1 LSGRKAGAILAGFAV
16 VAFALHLAT
25 IGLYGYHRDE
35 LYLLACGRHLEW
47 GSVDHAPITPALS
60 HLAAL
65 LLGESAFSQRV
76 VATLAGALVVWLTG
90 LVTRRL
96 GGGRPAQLLAMASV
110 LIAPVF
116 IFVGGVYT
124 TNAIE
129 QLACALAVY
138 LTLMVLDGS
147 QVAWLALGVV
157 LGIGV
162 LDKYTVL
169 VFCLAL
175 AAAFVATQA
184 RAHLKTPWPYAGAV
198 LGILLCLPTLLWQYA
213 HDFPA
218 IDFLR
223 DHYAV
228 RLRTVSL
235 AAFFYQ
241 QPVIL
246 NPLSFA
252 VAMVGLVASL
262 RGRSHPRIFGIMF
275 LVAMAAFIASHGK
288 PYYLAPFY
296 PALIAIGAIACERHI
311 GSWRL
316 TAAAW
321 VIGGAIAFVCT
332 VPVLPSET
340 ARDLRLYRL
349 NEEFVQFADWHEVVS
364 QIASAYRESGAE
376 AVLTDSYGTA
386 AALDRY
392 GREFRLPPAISGA
405 NGYYT
410 WGPPS
415 DPESV
420 IAIGYAPELLGTLYR
435 DVAPIGQ
442 LRGRFDLDNQF
453 DFPRVIY
460 RCRGKLATLREKWPL
475 LRRFD

>member
-1 LSGRKAGAILAGFAV
+1 MTDLSDRKAGAVLAGFALF
-16 VAFALHLAT
+16 AFALHLAT

-60 HLAAL
+60 RFAAL
-65 LLGESAFSQRV
+65 VLGESAYAQRI
-76 VATLAGALVVWLTG
+76 VAALAGALVVWLTG
-90 LVTRRL
+90 LITRRL
-96 GGGRPAQLLAMASV
+96 GGNLPAQLLAMASV

-116 IFVGGVYT
+116 IFVSGVYG
-124 TNAIE
+124 TNAVE
-129 QLACALAVY
+129 HLACALAVY
-138 LTLMVLDGS
+138 LALLALDGS
-147 QVAWLALGVV
+147 RFAWLALGLV
-157 LGIGV
+157 LGIGL

-169 VFCLAL
+169 VFGLAL
-175 AAAFVATQA
+175 AAGVVATQA
-184 RAHLKTPWPYAGAV
+184 RAHLKTPWPYAGAA
-198 LGILLCLPTLLWQYA
+198 LAILLCLPTIRWQYA
-213 HDFPA
+213 HGAPA
-218 IDFLR
+218 IDFMR

-262 RGRSHPRIFGIMF
+262 RGRAHSRIFGVMF
-275 LVAMAAFIASHGK
+275 LVAAAVFIASQGK

-296 PALIAIGAIACERHI
+296 PALIAIGAVVCERHI

-316 TAAAW
+316 AAATW
-321 VIGGAIAFVCT
+321 VVGGAIAFVCT
-332 VPVLPSET
+332 VPVLPSAT
-340 ARDLRLYRL
+340 AHGLGLYRV
-349 NEEFVQFADWHEVVS
+349 NEEFVQFADWHDIVS
-364 QIASAYRESGAE
+364 QIASAYREVGAQG
-376 AVLTDSYGTA
+376 VLTDSYGTA

-392 GREFRLPPAISGA
+392 GPELRLPPAISGA
-405 NGYYT
+405 NGYYW

-420 IAIGYAPELLGTLYR
+420 IAIGYAPELLATIYR
-435 DVAPIGQ
+435 DVSPIGQ
-442 LRGRFDLDNQF
+442 IRGQFDLDN
-453 DFPRVIY
+453 
-460 RCRGKLATLREKWPL
+460 
-475 LRRFD
+475 